1 LGGFVLFLVMATE
14 QDRALMRE
22 AIKLMRDAGVIKK
35 TGGPFGAVIA
45 KDGQLIAASGNSV
58 LQDHDPSAHAE
69 VNAIRKACKALG
81 TWDLSGCVM
90 YTSCQCCP
98 MCYSTAYW
106 ARLDRVY
113 YAAAWEDYDDLF
125 SDRAISEDLKKPL
138 AERHLPQE
146 QLLHAEAVEV
156 WKEFRSLPDGARY

>member
-1 LGGFVLFLVMATE
+1 
-14 QDRALMRE
+14 
-22 AIKLMRDAGVIKK
+22 
-35 TGGPFGAVIA
+35 
-45 KDGQLIAASGNSV
+45 
-58 LQDHDPSAHAE
+58 
-69 VNAIRKACKALG
+69 
-81 TWDLSGCVM
+81 
-90 YTSCQCCP
+90 